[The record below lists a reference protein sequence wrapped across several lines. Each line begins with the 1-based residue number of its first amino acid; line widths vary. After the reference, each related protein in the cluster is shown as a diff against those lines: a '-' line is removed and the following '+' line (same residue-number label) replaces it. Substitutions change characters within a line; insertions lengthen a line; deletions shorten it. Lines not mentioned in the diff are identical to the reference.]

1 MLGNLT
7 IRAKLYLGA
16 AGVVIVLVL
25 ITVLAFWNLNLV
37 KNQLS
42 TVVKVDQPQAFATLE
57 LAKDVEAFSLSLVS
71 YMLSGETRLL
81 QRMDKQLQALERRVV
96 QLKRQLQDER
106 ALQNLDVIASRLS
119 VIKEKL
125 PEIVAMTQ
133 DDTLKYPALKVVSQ
147 GIDQAA
153 QQIQG
158 AISQMILS
166 ELSEADPERMALLQN
181 LIELQKTWLNIM
193 INLRGFVAFRA
204 HNMSENIESFLDTFE
219 KQLNGLHQYA
229 EIMTLEEE
237 EGLPIV
243 RENYQIWRENYMVLK
258 GVLTSDKWRMDVWTY
273 KHEIHPLL
281 QEVEA
286 ELHQLMEYVISS
298 IHKKAET
305 VSIQTDRSLW
315 LMGSIAGGGL
325 LLGLLIMGVIMRSI
339 LSSLSRLQAAMR
351 QMASGEADLTL
362 RLPAEGKDELADI
375 SRCFNQFVAH
385 IQAVVRDII
394 QDARALEAAAAT
406 LYHQTEHAEK
416 GIDTQFKT
424 VERLTSLMQ
433 QLEQEAQEVA
443 GFSSNT
449 AKAASDAIGR
459 VEKGVERVDGTQ
471 QQIRL
476 LASVMEGLR
485 ESITVLDEESGT
497 IGMVIS
503 VIEEIAEQ
511 TNLLALNAAIEAAR
525 AGEHGRGFAVVA
537 DEVRQLAQRTQES
550 TKQISEVIQRIRQK
564 TQETVSRMHAGD
576 EATEQSLQAIEEA
589 EKTLKPVTVL
599 MRDLTSL
606 SDQMQKVAQHETE
619 LVSTVGQRIGDIRT
633 VTEQAVDQTKATR
646 REGEKMQQIAAHL
659 DKLLRKFKV

>member
-193 INLRGFVAFRA
+193 INLRGFVAFRT
-204 HNMSENIESFLDTFE
+204 HNTSENIESFLDTFE

>member
-147 GIDQAA
+147 GMDQAA

-258 GVLTSDKWRMDVWTY
+258 GVLTSDKWRMDAWTY

-476 LASVMEGLR
+476 LASVMESLR

-497 IGMVIS
+497 IGTVIS

>member
-258 GVLTSDKWRMDVWTY
+258 GVLTSDKWRMDAWTY

-476 LASVMEGLR
+476 LASVMESLR

-497 IGMVIS
+497 IGTVIS

>member
-476 LASVMEGLR
+476 LASVMESLR

-497 IGMVIS
+497 IGTVIS

>member
-497 IGMVIS
+497 IGTVIS

>member
-204 HNMSENIESFLDTFE
+204 HNTSENIESFLDTFE

-476 LASVMEGLR
+476 LASVMESLR

-497 IGMVIS
+497 IGTVIS

>member
-147 GIDQAA
+147 GMDQAA

-476 LASVMEGLR
+476 LASVMESLR

-497 IGMVIS
+497 IGTVIS

>member
-258 GVLTSDKWRMDVWTY
+258 GVLTSDKWRMDAWTY

>member
-204 HNMSENIESFLDTFE
+204 HNTSENIESFLDTFE

-476 LASVMEGLR
+476 LASVMESLR

>member
-16 AGVVIVLVL
+16 VGVAILLVL

-81 QRMDKQLQALERRVV
+81 QRMDKQLQVLERRVA

-106 ALQNLDVIASRLS
+106 TLQNLDVIASRLS

-125 PEIVAMTQ
+125 PEIIAMTQ

-147 GIDQAA
+147 GMDQAA

-158 AISQMILS
+158 AISQMIVS

-204 HNMSENIESFLDTFE
+204 HNMSENIESFLDAFE

-243 RENYQIWRENYMVLK
+243 RENYQVWRENYMVLK
-258 GVLTSDKWRMDVWTY
+258 GVLTSDKWRMDAWTY

-394 QDARALEAAAAT
+394 QDARALESAAAT

-433 QLEQEAQEVA
+433 QLEREAQEVA

-459 VEKGVERVDGTQ
+459 VEKGVDRVDGTQ

-476 LASVMEGLR
+476 LASVMESLR

-497 IGMVIS
+497 IGTVIN

-619 LVSTVGQRIGDIRT
+619 LVSTVGRQIDEIRT
-633 VTEQAVDQTKATR
+633 VTEQAVGQTKATR
-646 REGEKMQQIAAHL
+646 REGEKLQQVATRL
-659 DKLLRKFKV
+659 DALLQKFRV

>member
-16 AGVVIVLVL
+16 AGVVILLVL

-204 HNMSENIESFLDTFE
+204 HNTSENIESFLDTFE

-497 IGMVIS
+497 IGMVIG

>member
-106 ALQNLDVIASRLS
+106 TLQNLDVIASRLS

-497 IGMVIS
+497 IGTVIS